1 MTRRIKTLLKNQSG
15 VTLLELTAALFVLT
29 VGMFGVIRMYHFG
42 LNKMH
47 ALNESAVA
55 MRAIQ
60 NEVETLR
67 SMPFSELRDTD
78 RDHFVS
84 DTPAL
89 SRLVNASPSVTVND
103 FPRGPKRLKEVTV
116 SIRWTGENGRTIEK
130 KLTTLIGDK
139 RRP

>member
-1 MTRRIKTLLKNQSG
+1 MARKIEKLLKSQSG

-55 MRAIQ
+55 TEAIQ

-67 SMPFSELRDTD
+67 SLPFSELRNTK
-78 RDHFVS
+78 RGHFVS
-84 DTPAL
+84 ETPAL
-89 SRLVNASPSVTVND
+89 SRLVNATPSVTISD
-103 FPRGPKRLKEVTV
+103 FPGGPRRLKEVTV
-116 SIRWTGENGRTIEK
+116 SIKWTGENGRTIQK
-130 KLTTLIGDK
+130 KVTTLVRDK
-139 RRP
+139 RRQ